1 MCAPGAHFLEFLRK
15 GVPKSHPGAH
25 FLAFSRVFAHGCAP
39 WRAFSRICVLLV
51 RIFSHFCAR
60 VCQNRTV
67 VRIFSHFCAWA
78 CTLARIFAHFCAYG
92 CPWRAFSRI
101 FAHGCAPSAH
111 FLAFLRTGV
120 PKSHPRCAKARIFA
134 PQVRTRV
141 LFSHL
146 PPETALTLGSVVGTR
161 RFFL

>member
-1 MCAPGAHFLEFLRK
+1 MRIFSNFCARVCPWC
-15 GVPKSHPGAH
+15 
-25 FLAFSRVFAHGCAP
+25 AFSRVFAHGCAP

-111 FLAFLRTGV
+111 FLASGV